1 MTDQSTDVPDEI
13 TADDVVLAFRPEV
26 RCFFNKRG
34 EVTISTSDER
44 GNEHVVSVPLE
55 ALRPL
60 AARLTYL
67 ADIEDQLDEQEAK
80 ERGA

>member
-13 TADDVVLAFRPEV
+13 TAEDVVLAFRPEV
-26 RCFFNKRG
+26 RCYFNKRG
-34 EVTISTSDER
+34 EVTVSVTDER
-44 GNEHVVSVPLE
+44 GNVGLVSVPLE

-60 AARLTYL
+60 SARLSHL